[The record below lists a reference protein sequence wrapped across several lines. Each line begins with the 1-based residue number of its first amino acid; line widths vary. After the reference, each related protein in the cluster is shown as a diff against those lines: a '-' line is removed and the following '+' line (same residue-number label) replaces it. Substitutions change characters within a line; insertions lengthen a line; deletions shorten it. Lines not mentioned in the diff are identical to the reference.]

1 MNKAL
6 LTIASIVFA
15 GTASAS
21 NLFLDSPND
30 RYSGSGSSTALST
43 AVQPGVGDT
52 YGGNAFERNDQLG
65 LASTSHSIA
74 NGSGDAYASPI
85 PNVEQNLLTW

>member
-1 MNKAL
+1 MKKSL
-6 LTIASIVFA
+6 LTIASIIFA

-30 RYSGSGSSTALST
+30 RYSGTGSSFTVST
-43 AVQPGVGDT
+43 AVQPGIGDT

-65 LASTSHSIA
+65 LASTSGSIP
-74 NGSGDAYASPI
+74 NGRGDAYASPI